1 MAVLSATAGSRAAG
15 DMWHMAL
22 RGLQEAAAA
31 GAATPPLLGV
41 GPLSRSEPSLGEKE

>member
-1 MAVLSATAGSRAAG
+1 MAVLSATAGSSAAG

-31 GAATPPLLGV
+31 GAPLLGA